1 MFRLL
6 LVAAGIGLAA
16 DAPAPKMWDKADLGK
31 VPTGWKSLST
41 GEKAETKWELKADEK
56 KLALTQVGASPGAV
70 FNLCV
75 ADEPTVADLEA
86 TVSFKALS
94 GKKDQGGGLVWR
106 FQDKEN
112 YYVARMNP
120 LEDNYRLYKI
130 VAGKRIQLATVEDLV
145 VKARTWHTMTV
156 RMKGDKIDCYLD
168 GKKHLTATDSAIKKA
183 GRVGLWTK
191 ADAVTAFAGLK
202 ITSGTK

>member
-6 LVAAGIGLAA
+6 FVALIALAA
-16 DAPAPKMWDKADLGK
+16 DAPAPKSWDKADLGK

-41 GEKAETKWELKADEK
+41 GEKAETKWELKADDAK
-56 KLALTQVGASPGAV
+56 KLALTQLGASPGAV

-120 LEDNYRLYKI
+120 LEDNFRLYKV
-130 VAGKRIQLATVEDLV
+130 VAGKRIQLATVEEVV
-145 VKARTWHTMTV
+145 VKAGTWHTMTV
-156 RMKGDKIDCYLD
+156 RMKGDAIECHLD

-202 ITSGTK
+202 IASGTK